1 LNDLSK
7 IPGIPLAAP
16 PALQHTQVSEIIS
29 TPEGAQRTGVTP
41 YYIFRRP
48 ARGLVQPLEV
58 TPWNKMGMEKKY
70 RMKSTTP
77 ISRKRRKILLQQ
89 KRASQRVRFIQQKQ
103 EEES

>member
-1 LNDLSK
+1 
-7 IPGIPLAAP
+7 
-16 PALQHTQVSEIIS
+16 
-29 TPEGAQRTGVTP
+29 
-41 YYIFRRP
+41 
-48 ARGLVQPLEV
+48 
-58 TPWNKMGMEKKY
+58 MGMEKKY